1 MDYLWRISPLMMII
15 IFFSSSLTSISASS
29 ISDIFQQWR
38 QQHGKSYSTEEE
50 YFYRFNV
57 FQDNYD
63 YILRHNTNSSSSYTL
78 SLNAFADLTHHEF
91 KLARL
96 RGLSDSGDLIRLNR
110 GGSLIHSSANL
121 PKSLDWREM
130 GAVTNVKDQGSCG
143 ACWSFSATGAM
154 EGINQIVTGSLISLS
169 EQELVDCDRSFNN
182 GCEGGLMDYA
192 YEFVIKNKGIDT
204 EEDYPYQGRATTCNK
219 NKLKTHVV
227 TIDGYKDV
235 PENNEDQL
243 LQAVAAQPVSVG
255 ICGSERAFQLYSKG
269 IFNGPC
275 SISLDHAVLIV
286 GYDSKDGVDYWIIKN
301 SWGRSWGMD
310 GYMYMARNI
319 GDSNGLCGINML
331 ASYPIKTSPNPP
343 PSPTPKPVK
352 CNLFSWCGE
361 GETCCCATQLF
372 GICLKWMCCEL
383 NASVCCK
390 DHRHCCPSDY
400 PICDSQRN
408 LCLKETSNGTL
419 AIQPKKNSSFG
430 RSGGK
435 ASLHQQYF

>member
-1 MDYLWRISPLMMII
+1 MFPSAACALPGPSQSLTPNPKHKAPTPPLASLQMDYLWRISPLMMII

-255 ICGSERAFQLYSKG
+255 ICGSERAFQLYSK
-269 IFNGPC
+269 
-275 SISLDHAVLIV
+275 V
-286 GYDSKDGVDYWIIKN
+286 
-301 SWGRSWGMD
+301 
-310 GYMYMARNI
+310 
-319 GDSNGLCGINML
+319 
-331 ASYPIKTSPNPP
+331 
-343 PSPTPKPVK
+343 
-352 CNLFSWCGE
+352 
-361 GETCCCATQLF
+361 
-372 GICLKWMCCEL
+372 
-383 NASVCCK
+383 NASE
-390 DHRHCCPSDY
+390 S
-400 PICDSQRN
+400 
-408 LCLKETSNGTL
+408 
-419 AIQPKKNSSFG
+419 
-430 RSGGK
+430 
-435 ASLHQQYF
+435 